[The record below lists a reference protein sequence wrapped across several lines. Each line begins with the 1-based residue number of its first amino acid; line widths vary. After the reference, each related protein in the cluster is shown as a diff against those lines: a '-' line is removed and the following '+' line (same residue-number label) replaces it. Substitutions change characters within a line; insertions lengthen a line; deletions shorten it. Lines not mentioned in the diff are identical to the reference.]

1 MQESKEMFLTITR
14 QGKNGEIEE
23 IVPTHSMRKEKKE
36 EKKFDLEVEV
46 IKGDQREETESSG
59 ENQSSQTEEQIK
71 TSENYES
78 DKIES
83 VSEKRYVSDVIGSD
97 YKEWENRDIVLI
109 TAPTGSGKSHFI
121 LYVFL
126 KWIIEQDKQNQ
137 EIARQSNSDQQIF
150 QPKVLYLVNR
160 KVLKKQLEEELNRGV
175 EDELFECLQ
184 NNRKSINDYITF
196 STYQSIE
203 KGLTG
208 KDPGATINFLQ
219 QFNCVIY
226 DEAHYFY
233 SDSDFNTYTALSF
246 DCLRKEF
253 DCKLQIFMSATM
265 KKLEEYL
272 RMDKPVYLP
281 FENTRLDPILMAN
294 PGHGRRFRTDEE
306 RFISYEVE
314 KDYNYVD
321 VDIVVNIEDLA
332 NSIQYSSAKWLVFV
346 DSIPLGKEFMSL
358 LINGDEVKEKDV
370 VFIDAEYQKDCEA
383 SKVIDELAIKDYIS
397 RRIVIATAVI
407 DNGVSFHDKQL
418 RNIAIMA
425 DTEET
430 FIQMLGRKRQ
440 DGLKLNLYICKRGI
454 DHFSRR
460 YESVKRKLDF
470 YKKYKNAINAI
481 YDCYEFAN
489 PPANIK
495 KYPQMQIKPYTDL
508 YHRTF
513 SYLLVETIIGQSIP
527 EDYRRIINYE
537 NCLQKQRVI
546 DDILHK
552 NSSEYKCMCYFV
564 GGLIAFNNFS
574 IQKCRELKHFY
585 RQMKKELE
593 TDENAFIRQQLK
605 WLKFPPEKINY
616 IIQNQADKFR
626 EQIKDILTPILNRE
640 LNTEKKNEL
649 TGKVS
654 KNKSGESLSATNSSR
669 ELRESL
675 SHFINELSYDLRK
688 KLISKKADRGLSD
701 KDFNACME
709 QADLPFRM
717 KRTGKSKFVI
727 FDASVSQDTLETEPE
742 N

>member
-1 MQESKEMFLTITR
+1 MKKENTFLTIIR

-23 IVPTHSMRKEKKE
+23 IEVPTQSMRKEKK
-36 EKKFDLEVEV
+36 KFDIEVEV
-46 IKGDQREETESSG
+46 IKEAPREETESSG

-71 TSENYES
+71 TSENSES

-83 VSEKRYVSDVIGSD
+83 AFEKRYVSDVIGSD

-137 EIARQSNSDQQIF
+137 EIDYQWDSNQQIP

-160 KVLKKQLEEELNRGV
+160 KVLKKQFEEELNRDV

-184 NNRKSINDYITF
+184 NSGKNLNDYITF

-208 KDPGATINFLQ
+208 DSPRATISFLQ
-219 QFNCVIY
+219 QFCCVIY

-233 SDSDFNTYTALSF
+233 SDSDFNTNTALSF

-253 DCKLQIFMSATM
+253 DCKLQVFISATM
-265 KKLEEYL
+265 GKLKEYL
-272 RMDKPVYLP
+272 KKDKPVYLP
-281 FENTRLDPILMAN
+281 FENTCLHPIPMIN
-294 PGHGRRFRTDEE
+294 PGHGHNLRTYKE

-314 KDYNYVD
+314 KDYNYVE
-321 VDIVVNIEDLA
+321 VDIVENIQDLA
-332 NSIQYSSAKWLVFV
+332 NNIQYSSAKWLIFV
-346 DSIPLGKEFMSL
+346 DSIPVGKEFMSL
-358 LINGDEVKEKDV
+358 LINGNEVKEKDV

-460 YESVKRKLDF
+460 YESAKRKLDF
-470 YKKYKNAINAI
+470 WKKYKNTINEI
-481 YDCYEFAN
+481 YDCYEFAY
-489 PPANIK
+489 PPAHIQ
-495 KYPQMQIKPYTDL
+495 KYCKMQIKPYTDL

-513 SYLLVETIIGQSIP
+513 PHLLVKTLYGELQL
-527 EDYRRIINYE
+527 EDYRRIVNYE
-537 NCLQKQRVI
+537 NRLQKQRVI
-546 DDILHK
+546 DDILHE

-574 IQKCRELKHFY
+574 IQKCNDLKNFY
-585 RQMKKELE
+585 IRMKNKLE
-593 TDENAFIRQQLK
+593 TDEDAFIKQQLE
-605 WLKFPPEKINY
+605 WLGLSSDMVNCVIRNY
-616 IIQNQADKFR
+616 SDKLR
-626 EQIKDILTPILNRE
+626 EQIKDILNPILDRE
-640 LNTEKKNEL
+640 LSTEEKNEL
-649 TGKVS
+649 TGKVSKES
-654 KNKSGESLSATNSSR
+654 KNKSGESLSATNLSGG
-669 ELRESL
+669 LL
-675 SHFINELSYDLRK
+675 SHFINELPCDLRR
-688 KLISKKADRGLSD
+688 KLISRKKDRGLSEE
-701 KDFNACME
+701 DFNACME
-709 QADLPFRM
+709 QADLPYRM
-717 KRTGKSKFVI
+717 KRIEKSKFVI
-727 FDASVSQDTLETEPE
+727 FDISVSQDESVIEEPE